1 MGIRSLTFFVRGNA
15 RPTWMKP
22 RNNHG
27 RRDCDV
33 PRARASSSSAGGL
46 SGGRQGVSL
55 NPLAKSALTCAA
67 TSFMG
72 DLLAQALTN
81 AKGKYAKAMAKD
93 FEWARALRM
102 TGFGLCFYGPY
113 QHWWYRF
120 LEQKYPGRSVPAFLI
135 KLGAN
140 QLLLGPVVLTAV
152 FTWSLAFQGQ
162 LEKLPGKLKR
172 DLFPSISNG
181 WKFWIPAASINFLL
195 IPLPYQVLYMS
206 TCGVFWTAYLS
217 YSAST

>member
-81 AKGKYAKAMAKD
+81 AKG
-93 FEWARALRM
+93 
-102 TGFGLCFYGPY
+102 
-113 QHWWYRF
+113 
-120 LEQKYPGRSVPAFLI
+120 